1 MAINQSYLFLIFT
14 VNGFIIGMLFD
25 FFRILRKTFKTSDFI
40 TYIQDII
47 FWILT
52 GLLILYS
59 IFQFNNGE
67 IRLYMFLGIGIGAI
81 LYLLLIS
88 KYVVKISVAILC
100 KIKEVIQK
108 IIKIVLFPIK
118 ATAKICQKII
128 EKINITTKI
137 KKIFQKMQ
145 KNLLKTKGILK
156 KT

>member
-1 MAINQSYLFLIFT
+1 
-14 VNGFIIGMLFD
+14 
-25 FFRILRKTFKTSDFI
+25 
-40 TYIQDII
+40 
-47 FWILT
+47 
-52 GLLILYS
+52 
-59 IFQFNNGE
+59 
-67 IRLYMFLGIGIGAI
+67 MFLGIGIGAI